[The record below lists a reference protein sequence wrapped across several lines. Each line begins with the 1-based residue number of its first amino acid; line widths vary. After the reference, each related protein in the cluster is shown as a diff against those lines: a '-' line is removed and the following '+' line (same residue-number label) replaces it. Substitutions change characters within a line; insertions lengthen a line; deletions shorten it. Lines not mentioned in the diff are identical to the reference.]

1 MNYSH
6 YQIAQAVMMT
16 LRIREDVLDED
27 KNQPDDTG
35 TEWILEEDSR
45 SFDDKLRGLILKD
58 SVNAYGLNNWYNLSD
73 RVIKCFVSYYS

>member
-35 TEWILEEDSR
+35 TEWILEEDGR

>member
-27 KNQPDDTG
+27 KNQPDDTR
-35 TEWILEEDSR
+35 TEWILEEDGR

-58 SVNAYGLNNWYNLSD
+58 SVNAYGLNNWYNLCD